1 MNKNEF
7 IDTFLQNAD
16 FLTDDELESAKLYL
30 NTRLEDDKDL
40 GNPTVFADNMR
51 LSFELFKYL
60 EDIENERHISALGDS
75 ISRVMDDEASDAPTE
90 APIEAT
96 AESAVEP
103 INEQKPGSEPSVQP
117 IKKPRK
123 GGLINKL
130 CAQKGSMGVVCM
142 IAAAI
147 VGILLLPVLC
157 VVAAV
162 CAALYVIPTVLVL
175 TVWLVVLA
183 FIAAFGL
190 LGIIALSYG
199 IANIFITA
207 PIGLMEIGLGTAL
220 FSVML
225 ALWALNFQFI
235 ASAMPFVCSKITL
248 LLKLAFKK
256 PKEFLFGKRAV

>member
-30 NTRLEDDKDL
+30 NTRLEDDKEFGD
-40 GNPTVFADNMR
+40 PAVFADNMR
-51 LSFELFKYL
+51 LSFELLKYL
-60 EDIENERHISALGDS
+60 EDVENERHISALGDS
-75 ISRVMDDEASDAPTE
+75 ISRAMDAQADSDAPFE
-90 APIEAT
+90 APIEAIP
-96 AESAVEP
+96 EP
-103 INEQKPGSEPSVQP
+103 IHEQKPEQKQNAEP

-130 CAQKGSMGVVCM
+130 RTQKGYMGIICM
-142 IAAAI
+142 IVAAI
-147 VGILLLPVLC
+147 VGVLLLPAIC
-157 VVAAV
+157 AVAAV
-162 CAALYVIPTVLVL
+162 CAALYVIPTVLVFA
-175 TVWLVVLA
+175 VWLAVLA
-183 FIAAFGL
+183 FIAAFAL
-190 LGIIALSYG
+190 LGIIAMSYG

-225 ALWALNFQFI
+225 ALWALDFQFI
-235 ASAMPFVCSKITL
+235 TSTMPFVCSKITL

-256 PKEFLFGKRAV
+256 PKVFLFGKRAV